1 WVYRNKKDKRGIV
14 IRNKARLVAQG
25 HTQKEDIDY
34 EEVFALVARIEATRL
49 FLAYA
54 SFMGF
59 LVIFRYLKGQPEL
72 GLWYPK
78 DSPFNLEAYTDSDYA
93 GASLDRKSTTGGCQL
108 LKRRL
113 ISWQCN
119 KQTVVANFTIKV
131 DAKTTAWNEF
141 SSTMVSAIICLATN
155 QKFNF
160 SKYIFDNM
168 MKNLEDEA
176 VCEEMY
182 DSVEWVA
189 TIDTGLDV
197 EHDRGSGPRR
207 QETMGD
213 AAAQTRVIALE
224 TIKTNQALE
233 IGSLKRRVKKLE
245 KKASKRT
252 YKRNRLYKIGVLDD
266 EEVMAEKEVKTDD
279 PVTTVGEV
287 VTTAGVED
295 DVQAMMDADHEIAER
310 LQAEEQGE
318 LSNEERSKLFVKLMN
333 QRKKH
338 FVRLRAEEKMRKPPT
353 KAQKRNQMCTYLKNM
368 ASFTHHQLKNKNFE
382 EVQKAFDNTISW
394 INSFVPIDKEV
405 AKGSETRAEGSSKSA
420 REELK
425 SDKSKKQKL
434 DEKIEAKEDN
444 DQEEAKMK
452 MYMKIV
458 SDDEI
463 VIDAIPLATK
473 PPIINIDREDLETLW
488 KLVKAK
494 YGNTRPEEAYERVL
508 WGDLKV
514 MLEPDIESE
523 VWRTLQGNKVTIW
536 KLFSSCGVHFVRFQN
551 LHIFMLVEK
560 RYPFTPA
567 IIIEILNRK
576 LQAGHWNEICYQLL
590 KLVLKQQKK
599 K

>member
-1 WVYRNKKDKRGIV
+1 MKTRKKD
-14 IRNKARLVAQG
+14 N
-25 HTQKEDIDY
+25 
-34 EEVFALVARIEATRL
+34 
-49 FLAYA
+49 
-54 SFMGF
+54 
-59 LVIFRYLKGQPEL
+59 EL
-72 GLWYPK
+72 P
-78 DSPFNLEAYTDSDYA
+78 
-93 GASLDRKSTTGGCQL
+93 
-108 LKRRL
+108 
-113 ISWQCN
+113 
-119 KQTVVANFTIKV
+119 QTSVPTEVVA
-131 DAKTTAWNEF
+131 
-141 SSTMVSAIICLATN
+141 
-155 QKFNF
+155 
-160 SKYIFDNM
+160 
-168 MKNLEDEA
+168 DEA

-224 TIKTNQALE
+224 TTKTNQALE

-252 YKRNRLYKIGVLDD
+252 YKRNRLYKIGSSRRTESSDEASLGDQEDASKQRRIIDNLDVD
-266 EEVMAEKEVKTDD
+266 EGVTLVDETHRRNDQECLTQCCFTTHIISMDDITLAKALAALKSAKPIIKETSVHVSVVSSTSTS
-279 PVTTVGEV
+279 VTT
-287 VTTAGVED
+287 TTKAKGIVMQEPKEITIRTRTAVPSQSSKDKGKD
-295 DVQAMMDADHEIAER
+295 DVQAMMDADHEIAKR
-310 LQAEEQGE
+310 LQTEEQGE
-318 LSNEERSKLFVKLMN
+318 LSNEERSKLFMKLMN

-405 AKGSETRAEGSSKSA
+405 AEGSETRAEGSSKSA

-444 DQEEAKMK
+444 DQEKAEMK

-463 VIDAIPLATK
+463 AIDAIPLATK

-514 MLEPDIESE
+514 MLEPDIES
-523 VWRTLQGNKVTIW
+523 K
-536 KLFSSCGVHFVRFQN
+536 
-551 LHIFMLVEK
+551 
-560 RYPFTPA
+560 
-567 IIIEILNRK
+567 
-576 LQAGHWNEICYQLL
+576 
-590 KLVLKQQKK
+590 
-599 K
+599 